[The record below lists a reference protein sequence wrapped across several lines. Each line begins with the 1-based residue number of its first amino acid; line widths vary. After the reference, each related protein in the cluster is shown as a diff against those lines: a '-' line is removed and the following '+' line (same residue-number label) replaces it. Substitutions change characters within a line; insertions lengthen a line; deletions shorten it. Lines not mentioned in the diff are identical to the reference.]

1 MEINL
6 EDPMSCATCAA
17 SILFGDEMVTLPDDE
32 AVYCSC
38 SCAEQE
44 GAKEKHQI
52 KNRLEETECEYC
64 AVPLYVGDIIT
75 YWDDVPYCSDAH
87 ASVHHAAKTRVLSMS
102 KIP

>member
-6 EDPMSCATCAA
+6 EDPKSCASCAA

-75 YWDDVPYCSDAH
+75 YWNEDPYCSDAH
-87 ASVHHAAKTRVLSMS
+87 ASVDHAAKTRVLSVS

>member
-6 EDPMSCATCAA
+6 DDPKSCASCAA

-75 YWDDVPYCSDAH
+75 YWDEAPYCSDAH
-87 ASVHHAAKTRVLSMS
+87 ASVDHAAKTRVLSMS